1 MATTEQFKA
10 LFDPRGV
17 VVAGAST
24 HPGKFGFVAL
34 HNILANGYAGRV
46 FATNRDAAPVLDV
59 ETVPSIDDL
68 PAGQADL
75 VFVCTPASTN
85 PDVLRSAAA
94 KGITAA
100 FLASAGYGEAGED
113 GRRAQDELVALAH
126 DLGMLIVGPNG
137 QGVVSTPSSLCAQIV
152 APFPP
157 AGRIGVA
164 SQSGNFVSSFMNYAC
179 ASGVGISRAV
189 SAGNAAMVGVTD
201 FLGFFADDEAT
212 DVALAYVEGIEDG
225 RRFYHEISAVAERMP
240 VVLVKGG
247 ATSGGQRAAASHTG
261 SLATDDRVFDGMC
274 RQAGVIRARTIE
286 EAYEVAATFAT
297 QPAPKGNKVA
307 VVTTAGGWG
316 VVTADAIAGTDLE
329 LLSLP
334 DDLIAAL
341 DAELPPR
348 WSRNNP
354 IDLAGGETKDTIPAV
369 LEAVIGHP
377 DVDAVVLL
385 GMGIQSNQGRMEA
398 EGPFFPEWGLE
409 RIAAFHDRQ
418 DERYTTVAAQLAEAN
433 GKPVLVA
440 TELAVTFP
448 TNAAVR
454 GTAASGKLC
463 YPSSNRAVHALARLW
478 EHARWQ
484 SRRSG

>member
-1 MATTEQFKA
+1 MNDETKLPDWLATPMRPAGGKGATIWAQSDDGVDTTPEAVIATWKA
-10 LFDPRGV
+10 HFPEFWPKGQRFYAPLSGIK
-17 VVAGAST
+17 
-24 HPGKFGFVAL
+24 PGEVAL
-34 HNILANGYAGRV
+34 LELSPVPG
-46 FATNRDAAPVLDV
+46 APVKL
-59 ETVPSIDDL
+59 
-68 PAGQADL
+68 
-75 VFVCTPASTN
+75 ST
-85 PDVLRSAAA
+85 
-94 KGITAA
+94 
-100 FLASAGYGEAGED
+100 
-113 GRRAQDELVALAH
+113 
-126 DLGMLIVGPNG
+126 
-137 QGVVSTPSSLCAQIV
+137 GV
-152 APFPP
+152 
-157 AGRIGVA
+157 
-164 SQSGNFVSSFMNYAC
+164 
-179 ASGVGISRAV
+179 
-189 SAGNAAMVGVTD
+189 MVIY
-201 FLGFFADDEAT
+201 ADDDAT

-225 RRFYHEISAVAERMP
+225 RRFFHEISAVAERMP

-448 TNAAVR
+448 SNAAVR

-484 SRRSG
+484 SRRAG